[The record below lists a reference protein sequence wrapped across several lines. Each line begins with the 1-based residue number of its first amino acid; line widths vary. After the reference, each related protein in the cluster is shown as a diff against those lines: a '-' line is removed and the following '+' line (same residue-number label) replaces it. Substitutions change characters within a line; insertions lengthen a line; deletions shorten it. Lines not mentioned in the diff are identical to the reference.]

1 MADIER
7 HALAM
12 VREYLS
18 RRGYKEAL
26 SVLDSARPP
35 REGDITSR
43 TEICQSLKLERL
55 VKHNKEREDAPMG
68 TMLELVVEYL
78 LLSNRHIRPH
88 TWVRPPPV
96 ESPVS
101 DGALKTFLSGGSAA
115 PSLALP
121 PGQSLGVLSAPAEDI
136 VALPAGGPLGAPTPA
151 ATDVAANG
159 AEKKARGNGA
169 AKPARAA
176 KPDAGF
182 TPTCSELPRRVAAA
196 PASGAA
202 GRGDSGGSGGG
213 GESPRPVSMSG
224 NRGDKLVVAPGT
236 VAGNPPRPAPRAAHF
251 LILKSLQR
259 PPIQS
264 SS

>member
-151 ATDVAANG
+151 ATDVPS
-159 AEKKARGNGA
+159 ARGG
-169 AKPARAA
+169 RAA
-176 KPDAGF
+176 AEAALA
-182 TPTCSELPRRVAAA
+182 SVAPRAVLGVGRAARR
-196 PASGAA
+196 ASSVRGRSWGAA
-202 GRGDSGGSGGG
+202 GGADRCVRPFFQRWRPRD
-213 GESPRPVSMSG
+213 GESI
-224 NRGDKLVVAPGT
+224 
-236 VAGNPPRPAPRAAHF
+236 RAA
-251 LILKSLQR
+251 
-259 PPIQS
+259 S
-264 SS
+264 S